1 VAQLASVA
9 ALFFLILSPPNG
21 VKGPWIRHRRGLRQG
36 DPLSPYLFILA
47 IDTLQHIFERATQEE
62 LLSTLRDRTAHLRL
76 SLYVD
81 GAAVFVNPNKA
92 DVDMV
97 MDIMQRYGEA
107 TGLRISIS
115 KSSVAPIQ
123 CSRVDLDNVLRNFS
137 GSRVTFPVTYLGLS
151 ITLVLDMY

>member
-76 SLYVD
+76 SL
-81 GAAVFVNPNKA
+81 
-92 DVDMV
+92 
-97 MDIMQRYGEA
+97 
-107 TGLRISIS
+107 
-115 KSSVAPIQ
+115 
-123 CSRVDLDNVLRNFS
+123 NVLRNFS
-137 GSRVTFPVTYLGLS
+137 GSRVTFLVTYLGLP